1 MMTRKDFE
9 AIAAVFRDHRAML
22 VNTPVKDSTDTFVN
36 MELRHAHAELAS
48 NLAKALAETNP
59 RFDCQR
65 FIEACGVK

>member
-1 MMTRKDFE
+1 MMTKTDFE
-9 AIAAVFRDHRAML
+9 AIATVFRDHRTAL
-22 VNTPVKDSTDTFVN
+22 LNTPVSDSTDVFVN

-48 NLAKALAETNP
+48 NLAKALAEKNP